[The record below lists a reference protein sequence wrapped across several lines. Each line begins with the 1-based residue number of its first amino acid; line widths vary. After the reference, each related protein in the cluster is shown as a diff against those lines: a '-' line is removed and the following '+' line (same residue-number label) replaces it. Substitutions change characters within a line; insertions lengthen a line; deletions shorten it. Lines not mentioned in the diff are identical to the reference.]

1 MFELTADERA
11 FHAEVAETLAPYVGL
26 QGFVLSSGRE
36 RLDPFYRRLAAKNWL
51 ALSWPEA
58 EGGLGRPPIYEFLL
72 WNEAAFLD
80 IARPPQGAGVVAKTL
95 MRHGTLGQ
103 KTVWLNRIRNHE
115 ATFALAYSEPE
126 AGSDLGSARCAARL
140 DGDAYV
146 INGNKCWNS
155 KAAEVDVLWLL
166 CRTGSAESGSRGLSL
181 FIVDVNTPGV
191 TIRPL
196 RLMDGNHLSEIFFDD
211 ARVPVSCRVGPENAA
226 WKLIGEALA
235 DERHVHFSPGRVR
248 HDYFRLRRWLEDR
261 GRLDDPGARHAFDL
275 LAIDVAEA
283 EALALMI
290 ISPTPKCGGEI
301 AANKI
306 AHVQTIQ
313 GIARFAMEIGGPE
326 AFLADSAP
334 SLHWAQTITEAV
346 GGGTT
351 EIMESLVSRRRL
363 GLPVGR

>member
-1 MFELTADERA
+1 MYELTADERT
-11 FHAEVAETLAPYVGL
+11 FHAEVVETLAPFAGL
-26 QGFVLSSGRE
+26 EGFVLSSGRE
-36 RLDPFYRRLAAKNWL
+36 RLDPFYRRLADKNWL
-51 ALSWPEA
+51 ALAWPEA
-58 EGGLGRPPIYEFLL
+58 EGGLGRSPIYEFLL
-72 WNEAAFLD
+72 WNEAAFRD

-95 MRHGTLGQ
+95 IRDGTPEQ
-103 KTVWLNRIRNHE
+103 KSVWLNKIRKHE

-140 DGDAYV
+140 DGEDYV

-155 KAAEVDVLWLL
+155 KGAEVDVLWLL
-166 CRTGSAESGSRGLSL
+166 CRTGPPDSGSRGLTL
-181 FIVDVNTPGV
+181 FIVDVKTPGV

-226 WKLIGEALA
+226 WRLIGEALA

-248 HDYFRLRRWLEDR
+248 HDYFRLGRWLENH
-261 GRLDDPGARHAFDL
+261 GRLEDPAARLAFEM
-275 LAIDVAEA
+275 LAVDVAEA

-290 ISPTPKCGGEI
+290 MSPTAKSGGEI

-306 AHVQTIQ
+306 VHVQTIQ
-313 GIARFAMEIGGPE
+313 RIARLAIDIGGPE
-326 AFLADSAP
+326 AFLMGSAP
-334 SLHWAQTITEAV
+334 ALHWAQTITEAV

-351 EIMESLVSRRRL
+351 EIMESLVARRRL